1 MFASATQ
8 PAREPREPAR
18 DPARE
23 PSREPEQG
31 CQARVH
37 SKLPKFG
44 CPSLDFDRKTLGG
57 FWFSTAFD
65 LEEGRSVAG
74 RDESARGPSDRSS
87 GRLPSVSILHGG
99 ARRC

>member
-8 PAREPREPAR
+8 PTREPREPAR

-23 PSREPEQG
+23 PEQG

-37 SKLPKFG
+37 IKLPKSG
-44 CPSLDFDRKTLGG
+44 CPSLDSDRKTLGG

-65 LEEGRSVAG
+65 FEEGRSVAG
-74 RDESARGPSDRSS
+74 RDESAHGPSDRSS
-87 GRLPSVSILHGG
+87 GRLPSVWILHCG